1 MTGGSFFRLVGCLA
15 LCLGIAMAN
24 GSVTYPEIPTWYAS
38 LTKPSWTP
46 PNWVFPLVWS
56 ALYAMMG
63 VSLWLLWDRAADTA
77 RQRTAITLF
86 FLQLVL
92 NAAWSPVFF
101 GLHQARAALVI
112 IVLLAAAIAATI
124 LAAWRTQRMAA
135 WLLVPYLAWVVYA
148 TTLNA
153 GIVALNVS

>member
-1 MTGGSFFRLVGCLA
+1 LA
-15 LCLGIAMAN
+15 
-24 GSVTYPEIPTWYAS
+24 
-38 LTKPSWTP
+38 KPWWTP
-46 PNWVFPLVWS
+46 PNWVFQLVWS
-56 ALYAMMG
+56 ALYVMMG
-63 VSLWLLWDRAADTA
+63 VRLWLLWDRAADTA
-77 RQRTAITLF
+77 RRRTVITLF
-86 FLQLVL
+86 FLQLVF

-101 GLHQARAALVI
+101 GLHDTRTALAV

-124 LAAWRTQRMAA
+124 LTAWRTQRMAA

>member
-1 MTGGSFFRLVGCLA
+1 MAGRSFSRLIGCLG
-15 LCLGIAMAN
+15 LCLGVALIN

-38 LTKPSWTP
+38 LAKPSWTP

-56 ALYAMMG
+56 VLYVMMG

-77 RQRTAITLF
+77 RRGTALTLF
-86 FLQLVL
+86 FQQLVL
-92 NAAWSPVFF
+92 NAAWSSVFF
-101 GLHQARAALVI
+101 GLHHTRAALVI

-124 LAAWRTQRMAA
+124 LAAWRTQRIAA
-135 WLLVPYLAWVVYA
+135 WLLVPYLCWVVYA

-153 GIVALNVS
+153 GIVALNV